1 MQTIGEKLEDAR
13 KRRGIAIREAS
24 EFTKI
29 RGEYLA
35 GFETNNFDI
44 NLPEIYVRGF
54 LRTYATFLNLNPD
67 KLITDYSAYRLGDS
81 KIVRREKELLG
92 RMDLP
97 GAEAESEETSGHP
110 SPAAN
115 PAPAATPRRQM
126 GTDEDGDDYGSLG
139 RASYPKVAAALGGAV
154 VLAGL
159 LLFLVLAVLK
169 SGPTEAQA
177 NEPELNGAGSASGQN
192 LILSA
197 DGGDIMQVIVTE
209 LETRRELYRGP
220 LANGETR
227 TVPFD
232 QRVRLSYTEAQHLVI
247 EKDGE
252 RFQLAGQ
259 GMGQSNFP

>member
-54 LRTYATFLNLNPD
+54 LRTYAQFLKLNPE
-67 KLITDYSAYRLGDS
+67 KLITDYNAYRLGDS
-81 KIVRREKELLG
+81 KVVRRESKELLG
-92 RMDLP
+92 RIDLP
-97 GAEAESEETSGHP
+97 GADSESDDSGGHP
-110 SPAAN
+110 YPSEN
-115 PAPAATPRRQM
+115 PVASARRQP
-126 GTDEDGDDYGSLG
+126 GTDEDGEDYGSIG
-139 RASYPKVAAALGGAV
+139 QSSYRKMAAGIGAGIV
-154 VLAGL
+154 VSL
-159 LLFLVLAVLK
+159 LLAFVLFAVLR

-177 NEPELNGAGSASGQN
+177 NEAESNGVVSGEQ
-192 LILSA
+192 LTLSA
-197 DGGDIMQVIVTE
+197 DGGDILQVIVTE
-209 LETRRELYRGP
+209 LDSRRELFRGP
-220 LANGETR
+220 LARGESR
-227 TVPFD
+227 DVPFER
-232 QRVRLSYTEAQHLVI
+232 RVRLSYTNAENLVI

-252 RFQLAGQ
+252 RYQLAGQ